1 MNTATARQIN
11 KPGSIDKAV
20 KPGAAGAGAKPKR
33 APMGKEQK
41 HQLIVIGIAAAVVCS
56 VGVAIYA
63 YFNYSRTS
71 HKPPRLD
78 AAPVVMA
85 KFIATND
92 FDHLPFDRQRLYM
105 KELSG
110 KKKELEEQYKAGN
123 LSKNDLEDALS
134 VVWLGKQF
142 KHLDHYYSLGELDKK
157 NYLDELIDDQLKDD
171 PKGKDEP
178 SKDKSKIKGVVE
190 RFPDRERR
198 DYDAFRKSLKERE
211 KERDKEA
218 KAAAKAARSTS
229 RPTTR
234 PSERPATG
242 ANTAKP
248 AAGK

>member
-157 NYLDELIDDQLKDD
+157 NYLDELI
-171 PKGKDEP
+171 EAA
-178 SKDKSKIKGVVE
+178 SFTTVTVAE
-190 RFPDRERR
+190 RSFPVRGEVATYFVRLLTTSSGCGPNPAPGPDRVNGVL
-198 DYDAFRKSLKERE
+198 DPVIL
-211 KERDKEA
+211 
-218 KAAAKAARSTS
+218 
-229 RPTTR
+229 
-234 PSERPATG
+234 G
-242 ANTAKP
+242 
-248 AAGK
+248 

>member
-1 MNTATARQIN
+1 VV
-11 KPGSIDKAV
+11 GV
-20 KPGAAGAGAKPKR
+20 
-33 APMGKEQK
+33 
-41 HQLIVIGIAAAVVCS
+41 AAVVVAL
-56 VGVAIYA
+56 VGYSIYA
-63 YFNYSRTS
+63 YFSSSSRS
-71 HKPPRLD
+71 GGPPRLNEP
-78 AAPVVMA
+78 PVKIA
-85 KFIATND
+85 KFIGTAD
-92 FDHLPFDRQRLYM
+92 FELLPYDRQRLYM

-234 PSERPATG
+234 PSERPVTG
-242 ANTAKP
+242 K
-248 AAGK
+248 